1 MESVCFAL
9 PHGGSDSQGAE
20 QCLMTISPPDELPS
34 FLLYALFWRG
44 NMSVVVVTCWYETN
58 EMRTASENC
67 SSEITQQANFI
78 FSDIKNII
86 DIVR

>member
-34 FLLYALFWRG
+34 FLLYALF
-44 NMSVVVVTCWYETN
+44 
-58 EMRTASENC
+58 
-67 SSEITQQANFI
+67 
-78 FSDIKNII
+78 
-86 DIVR
+86 